1 MNAVV
6 TPTVLKKA
14 MKVKYNKISILV
26 LKRLTLYIIFP
37 NMFCHRDLIVLLH
50 HNLFDM
56 FSYTSVVEEKKSIY
70 FCYFIASD
78 SVMQTRKLR
87 LRKSSLRVLIL
98 RFCIWGS
105 RA

>member
-50 HNLFDM
+50 HDF
-56 FSYTSVVEEKKSIY
+56 
-70 FCYFIASD
+70 
-78 SVMQTRKLR
+78 
-87 LRKSSLRVLIL
+87 
-98 RFCIWGS
+98 
-105 RA
+105 